1 MTTRGSMDLVLQPGA
16 RMPKGRPYYQKDSSK
31 GKTEQKKGQNRKS
44 KGGRAKKVMKGIGPR
59 KVSV

>member
-1 MTTRGSMDLVLQPGA
+1 MDLVLKPGA
-16 RMPKGRPYYQKDSSK
+16 RMPKGRPYLQKDSSK

-44 KGGRAKKVMKGIGPR
+44 KGGRAKKIAMKGIGPR

>member
-1 MTTRGSMDLVLQPGA
+1 
-16 RMPKGRPYYQKDSSK
+16 MPKGRPYYQKDSSK